1 MPDKKIHQENV
12 EPLIKNEEKV
22 DKKMEKNDVFPIKT
36 PETDPIKKTAK
47 ESEGLNQEETIKN
60 TPPLT

>member
-1 MPDKKIHQENV
+1 MPDKNIHKENV

-22 DKKMEKNDVFPIKT
+22 DEKIAKHNVFPIKT
-36 PETDPIKKTAK
+36 PETDSIENTAK
-47 ESEGLNQEETIKN
+47 ESSGLNQEETRKN